1 MDTIR
6 IGKLVAE
13 RYNDKGISYIR
24 VKYNDVH
31 RTEILMQ
38 ESEFERVYGK
48 FDGWEVI
55 FERINLFGL
64 EEWICIKSIC

>member
-38 ESEFERVYGK
+38 EKEFEKIYGK
-48 FDGWEVI
+48 FDG
-55 FERINLFGL
+55 
-64 EEWICIKSIC
+64 

>member
-38 ESEFERVYGK
+38 EKEFEKIYGN
-48 FDGWEVI
+48 FERWEMI
-55 FERINLFGL
+55 FEGL
-64 EEWICIKSIC
+64 IYLDWRNGYV

>member
-13 RYNDKGISYIR
+13 RYNDNGISYVR

-31 RTEILMQ
+31 RTEIIMQ
-38 ESEFERVYGK
+38 VK
-48 FDGWEVI
+48 
-55 FERINLFGL
+55 
-64 EEWICIKSIC
+64 

>member
-13 RYNDKGISYIR
+13 RYNYKGISYIR

-38 ESEFERVYGK
+38 EKEFEKIYGK
-48 FDGWEVI
+48 FDV
-55 FERINLFGL
+55 
-64 EEWICIKSIC
+64 